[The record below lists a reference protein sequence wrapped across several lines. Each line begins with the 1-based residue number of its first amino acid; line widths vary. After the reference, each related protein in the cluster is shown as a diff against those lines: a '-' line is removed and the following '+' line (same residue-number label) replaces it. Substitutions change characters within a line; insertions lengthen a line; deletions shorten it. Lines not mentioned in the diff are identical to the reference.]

1 MPPAP
6 SPPPSPAPPAVIH
19 GYVATSSTSMTN
31 GQRYV
36 YNSTLLDF
44 HSSQAACVRQGG
56 NLVVYEVGPAC
67 WS

>member
-1 MPPAP
+1 
-6 SPPPSPAPPAVIH
+6 
-19 GYVATSSTSMTN
+19 MTN

-44 HSSQAACVRQGG
+44 YSSQAACVRQGG

-67 WS
+67 WSWLACL